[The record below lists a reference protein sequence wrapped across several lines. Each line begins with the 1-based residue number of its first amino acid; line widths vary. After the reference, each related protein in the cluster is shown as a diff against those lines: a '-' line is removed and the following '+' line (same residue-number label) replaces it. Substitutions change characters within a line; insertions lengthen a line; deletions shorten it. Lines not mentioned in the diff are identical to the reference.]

1 MCSIPKVKCCTVS
14 ACDLNTSINTRD
26 ETAKDLVK
34 KVDCD
39 KQKNATEIGQYY
51 KCCTLSP
58 VEPTPLINV
67 NCCEKARPCISNFCS
82 AVKGECDNYDLTPY
96 GKDFVLKTG
105 RLVSKHSKIRVFL
118 ITFRCVKTK

>member
-1 MCSIPKVKCCTVS
+1 MCTTIPKVKCCTVS
-14 ACDLNTSINTRD
+14 ACDLNTSINTR
-26 ETAKDLVK
+26 EEKPNDLAK

-39 KQKNATEIGQYY
+39 KEKNPCETGQYY

-67 NCCEKARPCISNFCS
+67 NCCEKTRPCISNFCT
-82 AVKGECDNYDLTPY
+82 AVKGECNNYDLTPY

-105 RLVSKHSKIRVFL
+105 RLVSEHLK
-118 ITFRCVKTK
+118 TFFYYNI

>member
-14 ACDLNTSINTRD
+14 ACDLNTSINTRE
-26 ETAKDLVK
+26 ETGKDFVK

-105 RLVSKHSKIRVFL
+105 RLVSEHLKICVFL
-118 ITFRCVKTK
+118 ITFRCIKTK